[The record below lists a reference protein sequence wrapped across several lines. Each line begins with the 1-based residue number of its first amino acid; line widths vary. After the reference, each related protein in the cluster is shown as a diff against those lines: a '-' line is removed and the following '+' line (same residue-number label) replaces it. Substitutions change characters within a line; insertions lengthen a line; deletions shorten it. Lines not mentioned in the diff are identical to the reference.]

1 MVRMEASQLDGFLSN
16 PYLCAF
22 ATVGKGGNPHITTIW
37 YLFQDGHFFHIIYKD
52 SVKYRNLQ
60 RGSNIAVC
68 IHDSTEEGTLSAYG
82 KPTTFVTPED
92 NRYDGLHWVLSR
104 RYFKSDEETSKYMKD
119 IEDIDLVGVLWKP
132 DKFVGFSTT
141 DPNA

>member
-1 MVRMEASQLDGFLSN
+1 MCFCNSW
-16 PYLCAF
+16 
-22 ATVGKGGNPHITTIW
+22 KGWEPTHYNDLVSIPRWT
-37 YLFQDGHFFHIIYKD
+37 FFHIIYKD

-68 IHDSTEEGTLSAYG
+68 IHDSTDEGTLSAYG

-92 NRYDGLHWVLSR
+92 NRYDELHWVLSR

-119 IEDIDLVGVLWKP
+119 IEDLDLVGVLWKP
-132 DKFVGFSTT
+132 DKFVGFITT

>member
-1 MVRMEASQLDGFLSN
+1 MNTSQIDEYLAH

-22 ATVGKGGNPHITTIW
+22 ATVDKKGDPHITTIW
-37 YLFQDGHFFHIIYKD
+37 YLFQDGYFFHIIFKD
-52 SVKYRNLQ
+52 SVKYRNLL

-82 KPTTFVTPED
+82 NKPTFVTPTED
-92 NRYDGLHWVLSR
+92 KYDELHWVLSR

-119 IEDIDLVGVLWKP
+119 IEDLDLVGVLWKP

>member
-1 MVRMEASQLDGFLSN
+1 MVRMNTSQIDEYLAH

-22 ATVGKGGNPHITTIW
+22 ATVDKNGGPHITTIW
-37 YLFQDGHFFHIIYKD
+37 YLFQDGYFFHIIFKD
-52 SVKYRNLQ
+52 SVKYRNLL

-82 KPTTFVTPED
+82 NKPTFVTPTED
-92 NRYDGLHWVLSR
+92 KYDELHWVLSR

-119 IEDIDLVGVLWKP
+119 IEDLDLVGVLWKP

-141 DPNA
+141 DPKA